1 MPIRRRPTAHLTS
14 FFALLILFVLAACA
28 TGPRVQEGLPLQTA
42 ALPAGFSDTLV
53 ASLPKPTALAA
64 TPDGRLLITSQE
76 GRLYVLKNGQLTLA
90 RTLQGICADAERG
103 LLGVAVD
110 PQFAQNRY
118 VYLFYTARLSAA
130 DSCPKNSPRSPVN
143 RVVRFTLPDT
153 NIIPNRAPFV
163 LIDNIP
169 SPNANH
175 NGGDLHFGKD
185 GLLYVSV
192 GDGGAAWAAF
202 DEVLGRPHEQRVEAR
217 VAGDPDR
224 GRRAT
229 QQVTVRRVGAVG
241 HGAVPMVGTD
251 RVHLHPTTPDRGP
264 PIREVDAQNP
274 PTTQPRRVLRRAHHR
289 TTRQHAQ

>member
-1 MPIRRRPTAHLTS
+1 MPIRRRPTARFTS
-14 FFALLILFVLAACA
+14 FFVPPTLLFVLVFVLAACA
-28 TGPRVQEGLPLQTA
+28 TGPQVQEGPPLQAA
-42 ALPAGFSDTLV
+42 ALPPGFSDTLV
-53 ASLPKPTALAA
+53 AGVPKPTALAA

-192 GDGGAAWAAF
+192 GDGGANSALAPAKNTL
-202 DEVLGRPHEQRVEAR
+202 LGKILRVTKTGGIPASNPYR
-217 VAGDPDR
+217 GAGSRRCWRSTWPR
-224 GRRAT
+224 CWGRWRWS
-229 QQVTVRRVGAVG
+229 G
-241 HGAVPMVGTD
+241 
-251 RVHLHPTTPDRGP
+251 
-264 PIREVDAQNP
+264 E
-274 PTTQPRRVLRRAHHR
+274 LR
-289 TTRQHAQ
+289 